1 MLINLI
7 FFEFNMGI
15 FYLLCFITV
24 RIFSGGYHSTTHFR
38 CSLAMISFYL
48 LFIFIY
54 KKILTI
60 DVDILLVGVL
70 LAYIPII
77 IYSPVINENRPLS
90 EYVRRKSRQR
100 AIIVYSLWLI
110 MSLIFIFFGMKQ
122 GRVIIATLWI
132 ISINIIFAQCFKFM
146 KGCEQK

>member
-1 MLINLI
+1 
-7 FFEFNMGI
+7 
-15 FYLLCFITV
+15 
-24 RIFSGGYHSTTHFR
+24 
-38 CSLAMISFYL
+38 MISFYL

-122 GRVIIATLWI
+122 GRIVIIATLWI

>member
-1 MLINLI
+1 
-7 FFEFNMGI
+7 MGI

-24 RIFSGGYHSTTHFR
+24 RIFSGGYHSTTHSR

-77 IYSPVINENRPLS
+77 IYSPVIYENRPLS